1 MPKSV
6 RYTADSVVFFHGDMD
21 ERIYILKS
29 GRIVLRSHD
38 IETGQEVRDVVQTGE
53 FFGVRSA
60 LGRYPREEDALVLT
74 DAEVVQFSVAEFEQ
88 LVSSNTRIII
98 KMLKVFSNQLRRIH
112 AKVSSMLNQ
121 QDSIDPEDGLHHSAT
136 FYFQNRQFDHASYI
150 WKRYL
155 ELYPKGRYVDEIK
168 KQLSRAGQS
177 ASAAA
182 AGRGSSSA
190 ADLGGSS
197 DSSGSAGGTDRSAS
211 MSDAGKV
218 YFEGESAFAND
229 KFDVAIAQFQQVVQQ
244 FPDDNEYVLKAKI
257 ELGRCFFEKGDYAG
271 TIRHYSQLIQAI
283 PRLPQIGD
291 VLYYI
296 GASYGKS
303 GDKAKAKTLLT
314 KARASA
320 DDEPS
325 LRRKIDRLMKELEG

>member
-6 RYTADSVVFFHGDMD
+6 RYTADSVVFFHGDLD

-29 GRIVLRSHD
+29 GRIVLKSQD
-38 IETGQEVRDVVQTGE
+38 IETGQEVRDLVQMGE

-74 DAEVVQFSVAEFEQ
+74 DSDVVQFTVAEFEQ
-88 LVSSNTRIII
+88 LVSANTRIII

-121 QDSIDPEDGLHHSAT
+121 QDTIDPEEGMHQSAT
-136 FYFQNRQFDHASYI
+136 FYFQHRQFDHASYI

-155 ELYPKGRYVDEIK
+155 ELYPQGRFVEEIK
-168 KQLSRAGQS
+168 KQLGRAAQS
-177 ASAAA
+177 AGAAGAAGAAGSAPPEATGGAAKPAASRRQETSAA
-182 AGRGSSSA
+182 GS
-190 ADLGGSS
+190 L
-197 DSSGSAGGTDRSAS
+197 
-211 MSDAGKV
+211 
-218 YFEGESAFAND
+218 YFEAESAFAND
-229 KFDVAIAQFQQVVQQ
+229 KFPDAIRLFTQVVDQH
-244 FPDDNEYVLKAKI
+244 PDDDEYVLKAKI
-257 ELGRCFFEKGDYAG
+257 ELGRCFYETGDFAG

-283 PRLPQIGD
+283 PRLPQIGE

-296 GASYGKS
+296 AMSYGRS
-303 GDKAKAKTLLT
+303 GDKGKAKSILA

-320 DDEPS
+320 EDDPA
-325 LRRKIDRLMKELEG
+325 LRRKVDKALRELEG